1 MASSI
6 KDPAGAEPRA
16 LAQVV
21 DFTGRRVLEVGCGDG
36 RMVWLY
42 APRAAS
48 VLGIDEDAEA
58 IAEARRSTPPE
69 LKSHVRFRVA
79 RAERVRLRPAS
90 FDIAFLAWS
99 L

>member
-1 MASSI
+1 MASV
-6 KDPAGAEPRA
+6 KDPEGAELRA
-16 LAQVV
+16 LAEVV
-21 DFTGRRVLEVGCGDG
+21 DFNGRRVLEVGCGDG
-36 RMVWLY
+36 RMVRLY
-42 APRAAS
+42 APQAAK

-58 IAEARRSTPPE
+58 IAEARRNMPRE

-79 RAERVRLRPAS
+79 RAERLRVRPAS

>member
-1 MASSI
+1 MAPV
-6 KDPAGAEPRA
+6 KDPEGAEPRA
-16 LAQVV
+16 LAEVV
-21 DFTGRRVLEVGCGDG
+21 DFTGQRVLEVGCGDG
-36 RMVWLY
+36 RMVRLY
-42 APRAAS
+42 APRAAK

-58 IAEARRSTPPE
+58 IAEARKSTPPE

-79 RAERVRLRPAS
+79 RAERLRVRPGS

>member
-1 MASSI
+1 MAASI
-6 KDPAGAEPRA
+6 KDPEGGEPRA
-16 LAQVV
+16 LAEVV

-42 APRAAS
+42 APRAAK

-58 IAEARRSTPPE
+58 IAEARRSTPAE
-69 LKSHVRFRVA
+69 LKSRVRFRVA
-79 RAERVRLRPAS
+79 RAERMRVRPSS

>member
-1 MASSI
+1 MASV
-6 KDPAGAEPRA
+6 KDPEGAESRA
-16 LAQVV
+16 LAEVV
-21 DFTGRRVLEVGCGDG
+21 DFTGQRVLEVGCGDG
-36 RMVWLY
+36 RMTRLY
-42 APRAAS
+42 APRAAR

-58 IAEARRSTPPE
+58 IAEARRSTPRE

-79 RAERVRLRPAS
+79 RAERLRVRPGS

>member
-1 MASSI
+1 MVSV
-6 KDPAGAEPRA
+6 KDPEGAELRA
-16 LAQVV
+16 LAEVV

-36 RMVWLY
+36 RLVWLY
-42 APRAAS
+42 APRAAR

-58 IAEARRSTPPE
+58 IADARRSTPPD
-69 LKSHVRFRVA
+69 LKEKVRFRVA
-79 RAERVRLRPAS
+79 RAERFRARPAS

>member
-1 MASSI
+1 MASV
-6 KDPAGAEPRA
+6 KDPEGAEPRA
-16 LAQVV
+16 LAKVV

-36 RMVWLY
+36 RLVWLY
-42 APRAAS
+42 APRAAK

-58 IAEARRSTPPE
+58 IADARRSTPTD
-69 LKSHVRFRVA
+69 LKDKVRFRVA
-79 RAERVRLRPAS
+79 RAERFRVRPAS

>member
-1 MASSI
+1 MASV
-6 KDPAGAEPRA
+6 KDPEGAELRA
-16 LAQVV
+16 LAEVV

-36 RMVWLY
+36 RMVRLY
-42 APRAAS
+42 APRAAK

-58 IAEARRSTPPE
+58 IAQARRSTPPE
-69 LKSHVRFRVA
+69 LKAHVRFRVA
-79 RAERVRLRPAS
+79 RAERLRVRPTS

>member
-1 MASSI
+1 MSSV
-6 KDPAGAEPRA
+6 KDPEGTELRA
-16 LAQVV
+16 LCQVV
-21 DFTGRRVLEVGCGDG
+21 DFTDQRVLEVGCGDG

-42 APRAAS
+42 ADRAAK

-58 IAEARRSTPPE
+58 IAEARKGIPAELRSQ
-69 LKSHVRFRVA
+69 VRFRVA
-79 RAERVRLRPAS
+79 RAERFRVRPAS